1 MSLQALEAGAI
12 IIGTLFVC
20 IALSLPVAF
29 AFILVSV
36 LGMWML
42 IGGDAGIKQII
53 VNGADSV
60 TNFALVPVPMFFLMG
75 ELFFRTG
82 LAVKVFDA
90 FDALFGN
97 LKARLSY
104 VTIAGGTV
112 FAALTGTSMG
122 NTALL
127 GSLMIPEMEK
137 RGYKRHMSIGPIV
150 ATGGLGMIIPPS
162 SLAVLLGSI
171 ARIDIGKLLIAGL
184 GPGLVLA
191 VLYAATVW
199 ISARIDPKAAPESD
213 GENRLRGWA
222 LARLFAINVLPMAGI
237 VVMVVGVI
245 LFGIATPSEA
255 AAFGVLGVLIIA
267 ALFRCLSWK
276 SLFLALKGTLA
287 VTAMM
292 LLIIIGSSTFSQILA
307 ISGATQEI
315 IGTLNSLDIGPY
327 GFLMIALVLLFFLGM
342 LMDPLSIML
351 LTIPILFP
359 LVQAYGFDPIWF
371 GIVMLLMIEIS
382 MATPPFGLGLFVMLG
397 VAPKGTTLGQVVR
410 ASLPFIGCDLLCVLL
425 ITLLP
430 AIVLFLPSLMG

>member
-1 MSLQALEAGAI
+1 MNFEALEAGAI
-12 IIGTLFVC
+12 IIGALFMC
-20 IALSLPVAF
+20 IVLSLPVAF

-42 IGGDAGIKQII
+42 IGGDAGIKQIV

-97 LKARLSY
+97 LRARLSY
-104 VTIAGGTV
+104 VTIAGGTA

-137 RGYKRHMSIGPIV
+137 RGYKLHMSVGPIV

-191 VLYAATVW
+191 ALYATTVW
-199 ISARIDPKAAPESD
+199 ISAKIDPDAAPEFDVES
-213 GENRLRGWA
+213 RVRGWA
-222 LARLFAINVLPMAGI
+222 LAKLFAVNVLPMAGI
-237 VVMVVGVI
+237 VVLVVGVI
-245 LFGIATPSEA
+245 ILGIATPSEA
-255 AAFGVLGVLIIA
+255 AAFGVLGVLATA
-267 ALFRCLSWK
+267 ALFRCLSLK
-276 SLFLALKGTLA
+276 ALFLALKGTLA

-315 IGTLNSLDIGPY
+315 IGTLRDLDIGPY
-327 GFLMIALVLLFFLGM
+327 GFLMIALILLFFLGM

-359 LVQAYGFDPIWF
+359 LIDTYGFDPIWF

-397 VAPKGTTLGQVVR
+397 VAPKGTKLGHVVS
-410 ASLPFIGCDLLCVLL
+410 ASIPYIGCDLICVIL
-425 ITLLP
+425 ITLVP
-430 AIVLFLPSLMG
+430 AIVLFLPGLMS

>member
-1 MSLQALEAGAI
+1 MNLEALEAGGI
-12 IIGTLFVC
+12 IIGALFMC

-42 IGGDAGIKQII
+42 IGSDAGIKQIV

-104 VTIAGGTV
+104 VTIAGGTT

-137 RGYKRHMSIGPIV
+137 RGYKLHMSVGPII

-184 GPGLVLA
+184 GPGLLLA
-191 VLYAATVW
+191 LLYAATVW
-199 ISARIDPKAAPESD
+199 ISAKIDPDAAPEFD
-213 GENRLRGWA
+213 AQNRVRGWA
-222 LARLFAINVLPMAGI
+222 LAGLFAVNVLPMAGI
-237 VVMVVGVI
+237 VVLVVAVI
-245 LFGIATPSEA
+245 IFGIATPSEA
-255 AAFGVLGVLIIA
+255 AAFGVLGVLATA
-267 ALFRCLSWK
+267 ALFRCLTLK
-276 SLFLALKGTLA
+276 AVFLALKGTLA

-307 ISGATQEI
+307 ISGATQDI
-315 IGTLNSLDIGPY
+315 IGMLRDLEIGPY
-327 GFLMIALVLLFFLGM
+327 GFLAIALVVLFFLGM

-359 LVQAYGFDPIWF
+359 LVQSYGFDPIWF

-397 VAPKGTTLGQVVR
+397 VAPKGTTLGQVVG
-410 ASLPFIGCDLLCVLL
+410 ASIPYIGCDLLCVIL
-425 ITLLP
+425 ITIAP
-430 AIVLFLPSLMG
+430 PIVLFLPGLMN

>member
-1 MSLQALEAGAI
+1 MNLEAIEAGAI
-12 IIGTLFVC
+12 IIGALFTC

-36 LGMWML
+36 LGMSML
-42 IGGDAGIKQII
+42 VGGDAGVKQII
-53 VNGADSV
+53 VNGATSV
-60 TNFALVPVPMFFLMG
+60 TSFALVPVPMFFLMG

-97 LKARLSY
+97 LRARLSY

-112 FAALTGTSMG
+112 FASLTGTSMG

-184 GPGLVLA
+184 GPGLILA
-191 VLYAATVW
+191 AFYAATVW
-199 ISARIDPKAAPESD
+199 ISARIDPNAAPEFD
-213 GENRLRGWA
+213 VGDRVRGWA

-237 VVMVVGVI
+237 VFLVVGVI
-245 LFGIATPSEA
+245 IFGIATPSEA
-255 AAFGVLGVLIIA
+255 AAFGVLGVLLIA
-267 ALFRCLSWK
+267 AVFRCLTWRE
-276 SLFLALKGTLA
+276 LYLAIKGTLA
-287 VTAMM
+287 ITAMM
-292 LLIIIGSSTFSQILA
+292 LLIIVGSSTFSQILA

-315 IGTLNSLDIGPY
+315 VGTLHGLDIGAY

-359 LVQAYGFDPIWF
+359 LARTYGFDPIWF
-371 GIVMLLMIEIS
+371 GIVVLLMIEIS

-397 VAPKGTTLGQVVR
+397 VAPKGTTLGQVVW
-410 ASLPFIGCDLLCVLL
+410 ASAPFILCDLFCVFL
-425 ITLLP
+425 ITLVP
-430 AIVLFLPSLMG
+430 AIVLFFPGLMG